1 MKVYAKSLLV
11 GLCAAAVVLGV
22 CWSAGLI
29 PYVVYKAPPPLHPTP
44 VAPSGDSIMVITTEV
59 VDTTVI
65 KPPWYVSALAGL
77 ALVTASGWQL
87 RRLSLRDRRWEQ
99 N

>member
-22 CWSAGLI
+22 CWRVGFVKHA
-29 PYVVYKAPPPLHPTP
+29 VYTPSPSSRQTP
-44 VAPSGDSIMVITTEV
+44 VAS
-59 VDTTVI
+59 VDDGFTVETSEDI
-65 KPPWYVSALAGL
+65 LAVTVTGTRPPWYVAAMAGL

-87 RRLSLRDRRWEQ
+87 RRSWRDRR
-99 N
+99 